1 MAGDTDGDWAGVAR
15 MAFLTALRWLMRDFF
30 STDMAFLL
38 FRLVSVWTEC
48 KRMAKPQVI
57 VNLPEK
63 CSVCRG
69 LRVPPKQIHR

>member
-38 FRLVSVWTEC
+38 FRLVSVWT
-48 KRMAKPQVI
+48 AV
-57 VNLPEK
+57 PELAQ
-63 CSVCRG
+63 R
-69 LRVPPKQIHR
+69 LYRKQADGQTAGHCEFA